1 MTVSKKEKKMGLNIL
16 VAFDDSENA
25 MRAVDFVAKS
35 FTLDSRV
42 TLFNILHDSLALC
55 DMNSPELTPY
65 FLTQQSA
72 FCALEEKKKE
82 IVTSAMEKAREALV
96 QRGFTEKHISLKIE
110 RKKSGVARDIMNE
123 AKTGY
128 DIIVIGRRGL
138 SGIMEFIL
146 GSVSQK
152 VLQYAKDISVLVV
165 N

>member
-1 MTVSKKEKKMGLNIL
+1 MGLNIL

-25 MRAVDFVAKS
+25 MRAVEFIVKS
-35 FTLDSRV
+35 FTSASRV
-42 TLFNILHDSLALC
+42 TLFYVVQDSIALC

-82 IVTSAMEKAREALV
+82 VINEAMQKAKALLMDA
-96 QRGFTEKHISLKIE
+96 GFMADNIETKIE
-110 RKKSGVARDIMNE
+110 KKKTGVARDIINE
-123 AKTGY
+123 AHSGY
-128 DIIVIGRRGL
+128 DLIVIGRRGL

-152 VLQYAKDISVLVV
+152 VLQSAKDISVLIV

>member
-1 MTVSKKEKKMGLNIL
+1 MGLNML
-16 VAFDDSENA
+16 VAFDDSDNA
-25 MRAVDFVAKS
+25 MRAIEFIVKTFNP
-35 FTLDSRV
+35 DSRV
-42 TLFNILHDSLALC
+42 TLYYVVQDSIALC

-82 IVTSAMEKAREALV
+82 LINDAMRKAKALLTGG
-96 QRGFTEKHISLKIE
+96 GFKENNVEMKIE
-110 RKKSGVARDIMNE
+110 KKKGGVARDIINE
-123 AKTGY
+123 AHSGY
-128 DIIVIGRRGL
+128 DLIVIGRRGL

-152 VLQYAKDISVLVV
+152 VLQSAKDVSVLIV

>member
-1 MTVSKKEKKMGLNIL
+1 MGLNIL

-25 MRAVDFVAKS
+25 MRAAEFVAKS
-35 FTLDSRV
+35 FT
-42 TLFNILHDSLALC
+42 HDSTITLLSILQDSIALC

-72 FCALEEKKKE
+72 FCALEEKKRE
-82 IVTSAMEKAREALV
+82 IVIEAMEKAKATFVRS
-96 QRGFTEKHISLKIE
+96 GFIEKNIFMKIE
-110 RKKSGVARDIMNE
+110 KKKSGIARDIINE
-123 AKTGY
+123 AQSGF
-128 DIIVIGRRGL
+128 DLIVVGRRGL

-152 VLQYAKDISVLVV
+152 VLQYAKDTSVLVV

>member
-1 MTVSKKEKKMGLNIL
+1 MGLNML
-16 VAFDDSENA
+16 VAFDDSDNA
-25 MRAVDFVAKS
+25 MRAVEFIVKT
-35 FTLDSRV
+35 FNPGSRV
-42 TLFNILHDSLALC
+42 TLFYVIQDSIALC

-82 IVTSAMEKAREALV
+82 MVNEAMQKAKALLAGAGFKDMNIETKLEK
-96 QRGFTEKHISLKIE
+96 
-110 RKKSGVARDIMNE
+110 KKSGVARDIINE
-123 AKTGY
+123 AHSGY
-128 DIIVIGRRGL
+128 DLVVIGRRGL

-152 VLQYAKDISVLVV
+152 VLQSAKDISVLIV

>member
-1 MTVSKKEKKMGLNIL
+1 MGLNIL

-35 FTLDSRV
+35 FTHDSRV
-42 TLFNILHDSLALC
+42 TLLNVIQDSIALC

-72 FCALEEKKKE
+72 FCALEDKKKE
-82 IVTSAMEKAREALV
+82 IVNAAMEKAKQLLV
-96 QRGFTEKHISLKIE
+96 QNGFMEKHISLKIE
-110 RKKSGVARDIMNE
+110 KKKNGIARDIINT
-123 AKTGY
+123 AQSGF
-128 DIIVIGRRGL
+128 DIIVVGRRGL

-152 VLQYAKDISVLVV
+152 VLQYAKDVSVLVV

>member
-1 MTVSKKEKKMGLNIL
+1 MGLNIL
-16 VAFDDSENA
+16 IAFDDSENA
-25 MRAVDFVAKS
+25 MRAAEFVAKS
-35 FTLDSRV
+35 FT
-42 TLFNILHDSLALC
+42 HDSTITMLSILQDSIALC

-82 IVTSAMEKAREALV
+82 IVSEAMKKAKEMLVNSGFVEKNI
-96 QRGFTEKHISLKIE
+96 FMKIE
-110 RKKSGVARDIMNE
+110 KKKSGIARDIINE
-123 AKTGY
+123 AQSGF
-128 DIIVIGRRGL
+128 DLIVVGRRGL

-152 VLQYAKDISVLVV
+152 VLQYAKDTSVLVV

>member
-1 MTVSKKEKKMGLNIL
+1 MGLNIL

-25 MRAVDFVAKS
+25 MRAVNFIAKS
-35 FTLDSRV
+35 FTPDSRI
-42 TLFNILHDSLALC
+42 TLLNILQDSIALC

-72 FCALEEKKKE
+72 FCALEDKKRE
-82 IVTSAMEKAREALV
+82 IVNEAMEKAKGTLV
-96 QRGFTEKHISLKIE
+96 QSGFTENNISMKIE
-110 RKKSGVARDIMNE
+110 KKQSGVARDIINE
-123 AKTGY
+123 AHSGY
-128 DIIVIGRRGL
+128 DLIVIGRRGL

-152 VLQYAKDISVLVV
+152 VLQYAKDVSVMIV

>member
-1 MTVSKKEKKMGLNIL
+1 MGLNML
-16 VAFDDSENA
+16 VAFDDSDNA
-25 MRAVDFVAKS
+25 MRAIEFIVKTFNPE
-35 FTLDSRV
+35 SRV
-42 TLFNILHDSLALC
+42 TLFYVIQDSIALC

-82 IVTSAMEKAREALV
+82 LVNEAMQKAKGMLTGAGFKEKNIE
-96 QRGFTEKHISLKIE
+96 TKIE
-110 RKKSGVARDIMNE
+110 KKQNGVARDIINE
-123 AKTGY
+123 AHSGY
-128 DIIVIGRRGL
+128 DLVVIGRRGL

-152 VLQYAKDISVLVV
+152 VLQSAKDISVLIV

>member
-1 MTVSKKEKKMGLNIL
+1 MGLNIL
-16 VAFDDSENA
+16 IAFDDSENA
-25 MRAVDFVAKS
+25 MRAAEFVAKS
-35 FTLDSRV
+35 FT
-42 TLFNILHDSLALC
+42 HDSTITMLSILQDSIALC

-82 IVTSAMEKAREALV
+82 IVNEAMEKAKDMLV
-96 QRGFTEKHISLKIE
+96 NSGFIEKNIFMKIE
-110 RKKSGVARDIMNE
+110 KKKSGIARDIINE
-123 AKTGY
+123 AQSGF
-128 DIIVIGRRGL
+128 DLIVVGRRGL

-152 VLQYAKDISVLVV
+152 ILQYAKDISVLVV

>member
-1 MTVSKKEKKMGLNIL
+1 MGLNML
-16 VAFDDSENA
+16 VAFDDSDNA
-25 MRAVDFVAKS
+25 MRAIEFIVKTFNP
-35 FTLDSRV
+35 DSRV
-42 TLFNILHDSLALC
+42 TLYYVVQDSIALC

-82 IVTSAMEKAREALV
+82 LINEAMRKAKALLIGS
-96 QRGFTEKHISLKIE
+96 GFKENNVEMKIE
-110 RKKSGVARDIMNE
+110 KKKGGVARDIINE
-123 AKTGY
+123 AHSGY
-128 DIIVIGRRGL
+128 DLIVIGRRGL

-152 VLQYAKDISVLVV
+152 VLQSAKDVSVLIV

>member
-1 MTVSKKEKKMGLNIL
+1 MGLNIL

-25 MRAVDFVAKS
+25 MRAVEFVAKS
-35 FTLDSRV
+35 FTHDSRV
-42 TLFNILHDSLALC
+42 TLLSILQDSIALC

-82 IVTSAMEKAREALV
+82 IVNEAMGKARKMLV
-96 QRGFTEKHISLKIE
+96 QNGFIEKYISLKIE
-110 RKKSGVARDIMNE
+110 KKKNGIARDIINM
-123 AKTGY
+123 AQSGF

-152 VLQYAKDISVLVV
+152 VLHYAKDVSVLVV

>member
-1 MTVSKKEKKMGLNIL
+1 MGLNIL
-16 VAFDDSENA
+16 IAFDDSENA
-25 MRAVDFVAKS
+25 MRAAEFVAKS
-35 FTLDSRV
+35 FT
-42 TLFNILHDSLALC
+42 HDSTITMLSILQDSIALC

-82 IVTSAMEKAREALV
+82 IVNEAMEKAKDMLV
-96 QRGFTEKHISLKIE
+96 NSGFIEKNIFMKIE
-110 RKKSGVARDIMNE
+110 KKKSGIARDIINE
-123 AKTGY
+123 AQSGF
-128 DIIVIGRRGL
+128 DLIVVGRRGL

-152 VLQYAKDISVLVV
+152 ILQYAKDTSVLVV